1 MIMTRSEQEEIK
13 MNKLVIAVIAIVA
26 VLLIGTYNGY
36 NYYNGPKIVNGVVSG
51 SVDGKGKPI
60 DFTNEFSLG
69 DTVYFSAE
77 VNRFWIKEAKVIW
90 YKDQVKTSNRL
101 HVEENIVLNDAGY
114 FTAKLT
120 IPDDA
125 KEGRYMVT
133 IFVKGSKISET
144 TAEFYVKK

>member
-1 MIMTRSEQEEIK
+1 

-36 NYYNGPKIVNGVVSG
+36 NYYNGPKIVDGVTSG
-51 SVDGKGKPI
+51 SVDGKGNPI
-60 DFTNEFSLG
+60 DFTNKFSHG

-120 IPDDA
+120 IPDNA

-133 IFVKGSKISET
+133 IFVKGSPISET